1 MSFSILSFLFLV
13 FCVFL
18 FLEKKNHDQIFKRIP
33 IRIHVNGTRGKSSV
47 TRLIHSILVEEGWK
61 VFAKTTG
68 STASL
73 LFPNR
78 NESFIFRNK
87 ISIKEQKSFLRFAVN
102 NNAQAIVLECMAV
115 QPQYQKDS
123 EELLIHATHGVITNI
138 RPDHWEWTD
147 TEEKILEGFKKTIP
161 NNGIIIYGKHYVTEN
176 LKPNWNPSQKS
187 KLNLS
192 LLEAASLKNTE
203 LILAEPELS
212 KNQIE
217 TAFRSIR
224 YPEHYENV
232 EIAVRVCEKLGVSY
246 QSILRGISNV
256 VPDSGALKILEKEI
270 EGKLQRFVFAFAA
283 NDVVSFEK
291 ILRSDQKEWNRFDS
305 VILVFNSKRERPFR
319 TIEFGKFLTNFSYL
333 SKIYFFGS
341 WQKLFRSVYKGNADL
356 TFYKKNIIFDLNEI
370 FSKSNL
376 WIGAGNYQGSGRVWL
391 EKLVADLNVVEEKDW
406 KP

>member
-1 MSFSILSFLFLV
+1 MSFFILSFLFLV
-13 FCVFL
+13 FCAFL
-18 FLEKKNHDQIFKRIP
+18 FLEKKCHGQILKRIP

-61 VFAKTTG
+61 VLAKSTG

-78 NESFIFRNK
+78 SESFIFRNK
-87 ISIKEQKSFLRFAVN
+87 ISIEEQKSFLRFAVN
-102 NNAQAIVLECMAV
+102 NDTQAIVLECMAV
-115 QPQYQKDS
+115 QPQYQRDS
-123 EELLIHATHGVITNI
+123 EELLICATHGVITNI

-161 NNGIIIYGKHYVTEN
+161 NNGILIYGKNYIAESS
-176 LKPNWNPSQKS
+176 KPNWNPSQKS

-192 LLEAASLKNTE
+192 LLEAASLKNTK

-217 TAFRSIR
+217 TAFGYIR

-232 EIAVRVCEKLGVSY
+232 EIAVRVCETLGVSSK
-246 QSILRGISNV
+246 SILRGITNTVSD
-256 VPDSGALKILEKEI
+256 PGALKILEKEVK
-270 EGKLQRFVFAFAA
+270 GKRQRFVFAFAA

-291 ILRSDQKEWNRFDS
+291 ILKSDQKNWSEFDS
-305 VILVFNSKRERPFR
+305 IILVFNSKQERPFR
-319 TIEFGKFLTNFSYL
+319 TIEFGKFLTDFSGL

-341 WQKLFRSVYKGNADL
+341 WQKLFRSVYEGNADL
-356 TFYKKNIIFDLNEI
+356 TFYKKNIIFNFKEI

-376 WIGAGNYQGSGRVWL
+376 WIGAGNYQGFGRVWL
-391 EKLVADLNVVEEKDW
+391 EKLAADLNVIEGKGW
-406 KP
+406 KS